1 MKVFELLLR
10 DIKTTPKAFYPVI
23 SFAVVS
29 GLSNAFL
36 IATINSAVETVANND
51 PNWQYLFK
59 YLLCLFLFFHT
70 RRYMLD
76 RSIEIVE
83 SVVSQI
89 RLRLVDK
96 VRLTELVTL
105 EKYGSATIYARITQD
120 ATIVSNS
127 SRNIINGVQQSILII
142 FILFYIAT
150 ISLWSFGFVIL
161 GLITGMFYY
170 IGLSNNF
177 QAMWKRVSEEETA
190 FFSKLAHLLQGF
202 NEISINR
209 RKNEDV
215 FETYVTVND
224 KISDYRIKTIKRYN
238 ITLIFLQVFFYIL
251 LGLILFALPR
261 FHAEHSEHIIKIVAA
276 ILFMVGPMDGVIYS
290 VPTLANANNSAHN
303 IMELESQLKEEL
315 KKMREQ
321 RIDPYSPDAYRSLPF
336 QSGISLK
343 GLSYQYPQSNG
354 YGTGFQVGPIDLTIR
369 KGELIFVTGG
379 NGSGKSTFLKLFT
392 GLYKPDA
399 GQIRLDEEK
408 DYPGKEVNMLNYQ
421 QYQNLFSI
429 IFSDYHLFDKIY
441 GVEREIDPDEVKAL
455 LASMEL
461 PEEKTTYIDGAFTN
475 INLSSGQKKRL
486 ALTTALLE
494 DKPIYIFDE
503 VAADLDPE
511 FRDKFY
517 FEILKE
523 LKARNKTILVVSHD
537 QQYWSV
543 SDRLIRFQDGMMWEL
558 SKVEVRSL
566 VEKVLK

>member
-1 MKVFELLLR
+1 
-10 DIKTTPKAFYPVI
+10 
-23 SFAVVS
+23 
-29 GLSNAFL
+29 
-36 IATINSAVETVANND
+36 
-51 PNWQYLFK
+51 
-59 YLLCLFLFFHT
+59 
-70 RRYMLD
+70 
-76 RSIEIVE
+76 
-83 SVVSQI
+83 
-89 RLRLVDK
+89 
-96 VRLTELVTL
+96 
-105 EKYGSATIYARITQD
+105 
-120 ATIVSNS
+120 
-127 SRNIINGVQQSILII
+127 
-142 FILFYIAT
+142 
-150 ISLWSFGFVIL
+150 
-161 GLITGMFYY
+161 
-170 IGLSNNF
+170 
-177 QAMWKRVSEEETA
+177 MWKRVSEEETA